1 MVWARKSRPHG
12 GKLGSE
18 PIALRYKCRDLY
30 EEVIRLRAANT
41 LRLNPWVLRNI
52 KMPYTAPVSAPPE
65 APGTPPQGRP
75 HFPKTRN
82 FWYRLSEGRQ
92 VDDLWSQFKADAT
105 SSYGFYGKDV
115 DWDQINAMSRWR
127 RPFHIAK
134 QFFWALL
141 LKLSPARRVLLFLSL
156 LLLLISTPKIHTG
169 QYFNFDFNFESAAAA
184 LLLLLLSLE
193 LADKV
198 TMKRDLEIAR
208 EIQSWLVPS
217 HPPEVPGA
225 DIAFATRPQNSV
237 AGDYYDAF
245 FPGKERE
252 KLLLVIADVAGKSV
266 PAALLMAT
274 LQASL
279 RTIAGNKAPLADLVY
294 GVNQYASAHSLD
306 GRRFTTA
313 VVGEYELAAR
323 TFTYV
328 NAGHNPPILRRAGGL
343 MEKLEAG
350 GLPFG
355 IDADAT
361 FEIATVQFAPGD
373 TLILYTDGVVEAFNE
388 SGEEYGNDRWLTA
401 IRNLPDVNA
410 EKTLQI
416 LMSGVDQFV
425 GATRQSDDI
434 TCMIFRATRT

>member
-1 MVWARKSRPHG
+1 
-12 GKLGSE
+12 
-18 PIALRYKCRDLY
+18 
-30 EEVIRLRAANT
+30 
-41 LRLNPWVLRNI
+41 
-52 KMPYTAPVSAPPE
+52 MPYTPPVSS
-65 APGTPPQGRP
+65 PPQTPASPAAPR
-75 HFPKTRN
+75 HFARTRD
-82 FWYRLSEGRQ
+82 FWFRLSEGRQ
-92 VDDLWSQFKADAT
+92 VDDLWSQFTADAR

-115 DWDQINAMSRWR
+115 DWDAIKTMPGWR
-127 RPFHIAK
+127 RPFHVAK

-141 LKLSPARRVLLFLSL
+141 LKLSPARRVLLFISL
-156 LLLLISTPKIHTG
+156 LLLLISSPKIHTG
-169 QYFNFDFNFESAAAA
+169 QYFTFDFNLQSAAAA

-208 EIQSWLVPS
+208 EIQTWLVPS
-217 HPPEVPGA
+217 RPPEVAGA

-245 FPGKERE
+245 FPGKARD

-279 RTIAGNKAPLADLVY
+279 RTIAGNNAPLGDLVY
-294 GVNQYASAHSLD
+294 GVNQYACAHSLD
-306 GRRFTTA
+306 GMRFTTA
-313 VVGEYELAAR
+313 VVGEYDLASR
-323 TFTYV
+323 SLTYV
-328 NAGHNPPILRRAGGL
+328 NAGHNAPILRRTDGRL
-343 MEKLEAG
+343 EKLETG

-355 IDADAT
+355 IDADAN
-361 FEIATVQFAPGD
+361 FQIATVQFQPGD
-373 TLILYTDGVVEAFNE
+373 TLILYTDGVVEAFNANL
-388 SGEEYGNDRWLTA
+388 EEYGNERWLAA

-410 EKTLQI
+410 DKTLLG

-434 TCMIFRATRT
+434 TCMIFRSSRD